1 MNEYFV
7 QSEIEYQRQ
16 QRLVAASQYRRARGA
31 VRARTVRSRLSA
43 VVAHLRG
50 PVMELPRP
58 RHSAENGSAARAA

>member
-7 QSEIEYQRQ
+7 RSEIEYQRQ
-16 QRLVAASQYRRARGA
+16 QRLAAATQHRRARGA
-31 VRARTVRSRLSA
+31 ARAQSMRSRLSA

-50 PVMELPRP
+50 PMMDLPRP